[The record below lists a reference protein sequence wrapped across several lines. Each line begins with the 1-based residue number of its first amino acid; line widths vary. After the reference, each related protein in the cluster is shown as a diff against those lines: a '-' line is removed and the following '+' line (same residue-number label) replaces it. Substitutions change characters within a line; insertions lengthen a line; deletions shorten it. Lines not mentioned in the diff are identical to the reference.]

1 MSLRGGHLLFPTT
14 PAPHA
19 TLSRCFFGSE
29 EQRGLLIRVAIVS
42 PNSALRIGLREMLA
56 DLPEISVIGES
67 VSLENINET
76 ETEVVVLASVSV
88 ASLLDGKKDYA
99 ILILTDDIE
108 SVRTLLNSNVRT
120 WGVLSADA
128 TEDELVAAVRA
139 VGEGLWVGA
148 PGLVEGLMRS
158 HRVGESSSEESL
170 IDPLTAR
177 EKEVL
182 QLMAQGLANK
192 QIALSLGISEHTV
205 KFHLSS
211 LYAKLG
217 ISSRT
222 EAVKRGIELGLISL

>member
-1 MSLRGGHLLFPTT
+1 M
-14 PAPHA
+14 
-19 TLSRCFFGSE
+19 
-29 EQRGLLIRVAIVS
+29 IRVTIVS
-42 PNSALRIGLREMLA
+42 PNSALRIGLRELLSRQSDIKVVGETV
-56 DLPEISVIGES
+56 DLES
-67 VSLENINET
+67 VHEM
-76 ETEVVVLASVSV
+76 ETEVVVLTSVSS
-88 ASLLDGKKDYA
+88 ARLLESKSTFA
-99 ILILTDDIE
+99 ILFLTDDVE
-108 SVRTLLNSNVRT
+108 SIRGVLNSNARA
-120 WGVLSADA
+120 WGVLSPDA

-148 PGLVEGLMRS
+148 PGLVQGLIRLPG
-158 HRVGESSSEESL
+158 RRESLGEESL
-170 IDPLTAR
+170 IESLTAR
-177 EKEVL
+177 EKEVI

>member
-1 MSLRGGHLLFPTT
+1 M
-14 PAPHA
+14 
-19 TLSRCFFGSE
+19 
-29 EQRGLLIRVAIVS
+29 IRVTIVS
-42 PNSALRIGLREMLA
+42 PNSALRIGLRELLSRQPDINVVGETV
-56 DLPEISVIGES
+56 DLES
-67 VSLENINET
+67 VNEM
-76 ETEVVVLASVSV
+76 ETEVVLLTSVSS
-88 ASLLDGKKDYA
+88 ARLLENKTSFA
-99 ILILTDDIE
+99 ILIMTDDVE
-108 SVRTLLNSNVRT
+108 PLHGMLNSNPHA

-148 PGLVEGLMRS
+148 PSLVQSLIRLSGR
-158 HRVGESSSEESL
+158 RESSSEDSL
-170 IDPLTAR
+170 VEQLTAR
-177 EKEVL
+177 EMQVI

-192 QIALSLGISEHTV
+192 QIALKLSISEHTV

>member
-1 MSLRGGHLLFPTT
+1 M
-14 PAPHA
+14 
-19 TLSRCFFGSE
+19 
-29 EQRGLLIRVAIVS
+29 IRVTIVS
-42 PNSALRIGLREMLA
+42 PNSALRIGLRELLSRQSDIKIVGETV
-56 DLPEISVIGES
+56 DLES
-67 VSLENINET
+67 VHEV
-76 ETEVVVLASVSV
+76 ETEVVVLASVSF
-88 ASLLDGKKDYA
+88 AYLLENKTTFA
-99 ILILTDDIE
+99 ILFLTDNVE
-108 SVRTLLNSNVRT
+108 SIRNVLNTNVRA
-120 WGVLSADA
+120 WGVLSPDA

-148 PGLVEGLMRS
+148 PGLVQSLMRVS
-158 HRVGESSSEESL
+158 GRRESLGGESL
-170 IDPLTAR
+170 IEPLTAR
-177 EKEVL
+177 EKEVI